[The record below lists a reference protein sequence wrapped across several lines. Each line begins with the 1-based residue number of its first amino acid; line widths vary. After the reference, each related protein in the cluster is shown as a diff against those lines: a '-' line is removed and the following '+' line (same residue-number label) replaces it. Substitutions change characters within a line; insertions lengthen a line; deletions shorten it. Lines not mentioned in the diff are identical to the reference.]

1 MKLIQL
7 LLLITLLVF
16 AVCLPSVHVY
26 SAIETG
32 SSNEDFFFG
41 VTFGGNT
48 TSEAKLLIDEVK
60 GYTNL
65 FIVDNWDVAMDETL
79 LTEICEYAVNA
90 NLNVVVYFSFL
101 FRNSSERANDLFKEA
116 GVEPFHI
123 PWLSTAWE
131 KWGDKFLGAYVLDE
145 PGGSQI
151 DVGHYSG
158 FMTGHSGRN
167 HTTFE
172 GVVNYTDAAYR
183 FVRELSRS
191 YTSRLNDPSRSGSI
205 PNSTGRV
212 IPVFTSDYA
221 LYWFDYLA
229 GYDAVFAELGWNH
242 NQTQHIALCRGA
254 ANVQGKEWGAIIT
267 WASNDPPYLAS
278 GTEMLQDMNT
288 AYNSGAKYLVVF
300 NYPQINPYGAL
311 TEEHFNAMKTFWNQ
325 IHTFPRNVLQK
336 VDGQVALVLP
346 KDYGWGMRDG
356 NDNIWGF
363 WPTDE
368 LTPVIGEK
376 IAVLLDKYGSE
387 LDIIYDEPQ
396 FNYTEKYSK
405 IFFWNSTIIF
415 STVSC
420 EVSSSSITLGSP
432 VTVSGSISPAEVA
445 NITIQISTDNGT
457 SLNNLTTI
465 TSDSDGYYSFTWTPE
480 SVGSYELEALF
491 EEEISDTKTVSGTV
505 SVTVSKILTTLSYS
519 VSSSSITE
527 GDYVTVSGVIDPP
540 VSGKTVMLTIKKPD
554 GSTINRTVTTDSDGS
569 FDDSYKPDAVGY
581 WNVIASWNGDSTY
594 AGAISSEKSFELK
607 SKTEMVLGLPSWMM
621 LIVGSVAA
629 AISIITI
636 VAWFITRPPTQ
647 RSNAESEVKAYL
659 ISLGNGKL
667 KLIDNTLSFQMEK
680 GFFRK
685 RRTIVRK
692 IPLLDIEN
700 MNRTENVL
708 RITWKGF
715 TDIFIIEEAELTGS
729 VFEMIPQAFREQ
741 RIMFNDKEVAK
752 QKQNELINTV
762 SAAMENIDL
771 LFDILRSLQR
781 WVDWNHIH
789 YLLKKSVKKAEELK
803 DQSNYRLEMDFSK
816 LSSVIKGRELEEVSK
831 ETYNLLRFLYD
842 YFNELATANGSLKQI
857 YHHAK
862 TTIRAYYLLNDI
874 KLGMMVGDKVEK
886 EIIALVESLEGL
898 SKNTGL
904 ELNIGALKDIVN
916 KVGAEQQKES
926 VIEETKAVFKKQ
938 IENFNESQRKKIESK
953 KLIEHTHPLPSL
965 QFH

>member
-1 MKLIQL
+1 MKLIGL
-7 LLLITLLVF
+7 LFLITLFVS
-16 AVCLPSVHVY
+16 ASCLPTVPAY

-32 SSNEDFFFG
+32 SSNEEFFFG

-48 TSEAKLLIDEVK
+48 TSEAKLLIDKVK

-90 NLNVVVYFSFL
+90 NLNVIVYFSFL
-101 FRNSSERANDLFKEA
+101 FRNSSERASDLFKEA

-131 KWGDKFLGAYVLDE
+131 RYGDKFLGAYLLDE

-158 FMTGHSGRN
+158 FMTGYSGRN

-172 GVVNYTDAAYR
+172 GVANYTDAAYR
-183 FVRELSRS
+183 FVRELGRS

-212 IPVFTSDYA
+212 IPAFTSDYA

-254 ANVQGKEWGAIIT
+254 ANVQEKDWGAIIT

-278 GTEMLQDMNT
+278 GAHMLEDMNR
-288 AYNSGAKYLVVF
+288 AYYSGAKYLIVF

-311 TEEHFNAMKTFWNQ
+311 TEEHFNAMKTFWNK
-325 IHTFPRNVLQK
+325 IHNFQGNGLEKTAAQA
-336 VDGQVALVLP
+336 ALVLP

-356 NDNIWGF
+356 YDNIWGF
-363 WPTDE
+363 WPPDE
-368 LTPVIGEK
+368 LTPLIGEK

-387 LDIIYDEPQ
+387 LDIIYDDPQ
-396 FNYTEKYSK
+396 FNYREKYSK
-405 IFFWNSTIIF
+405 IIFWNSTIF
-415 STVSC
+415 SSVSC
-420 EVSSSSITLGSP
+420 EVSSSSITWGSS
-432 VTVSGSISPAEVA
+432 VTVSGSIDPAEVA
-445 NITIQISTDNGT
+445 NITIRISTDNGT
-457 SLNNLTTI
+457 LNNLTTI
-465 TSDSDGYYSFTWTPE
+465 TSDSDGHYSFDWIPE
-480 SVGSYELEALF
+480 SVGSYEIEALV
-491 EEEISDTKTVSGTV
+491 EGESPDTVTSSAVL
-505 SVTVSKILTTLSYS
+505 VTVSKILTNLSYS
-519 VSSSSITE
+519 VSSSSIIE

-540 VSGKTVMLTIKKPD
+540 VSGKTVTLTLKKPD
-554 GSTINRTVTTDSDGS
+554 GSTLNRTVTTDSDGS

-581 WNVIASWNGDSTY
+581 WNVIASWDGDSTY
-594 AGAISSEKSFELK
+594 GGAISSEKSFELK

-629 AISIITI
+629 TISIISV

-647 RSNAESEVKAYL
+647 QPNEESEVKAYL
-659 ISLGNGKL
+659 ISLGSGTL
-667 KLIDNTLSFQMEK
+667 KLIDNTLSFEMEE
-680 GFFRK
+680 GFLRK

-692 IPLLDIEN
+692 VSMLDIEN

-708 RITWKGF
+708 RISWKGF
-715 TDIFIIEEAELTGS
+715 TDIFIIEKTELAGT
-729 VFEMIPQAFREQ
+729 VFEMIPQTSREQ

-752 QKQNELINTV
+752 QKQNELVNMLN
-762 SAAMENIDL
+762 AAMETIDL

-781 WVDWNHIH
+781 WVDWSHIE
-789 YLLKKSVKKAEELK
+789 YLLKKSVKKAEEIK
-803 DQSNYRLEMDFSK
+803 DQSNYRLEMDFSE
-816 LSSVIKGRELEEVSK
+816 LSLAIKGRELEEISK

-842 YFNELATANGSLKQI
+842 YFSELVPANESLKQI
-857 YHHAK
+857 YYYAK
-862 TTIRAYYLLNDI
+862 TTIRAYYLLNNI
-874 KLGMMVGDKVEK
+874 KLGMMVRNEVEK
-886 EIIALVESLEGL
+886 ETFVLVETLEEL
-898 SKNTGL
+898 SKSTGL
-904 ELNIGALKDIVN
+904 KLNIDVLKDVVN
-916 KVGAEQQKES
+916 KVGVEQQKES
-926 VIEETKAVFKKQ
+926 VIEETRAVFKKQ
-938 IENFNESQRKKIESK
+938 IEDFNESQRKKIESE
-953 KLIEHTHPLPSL
+953 KLIENIHPLPRL